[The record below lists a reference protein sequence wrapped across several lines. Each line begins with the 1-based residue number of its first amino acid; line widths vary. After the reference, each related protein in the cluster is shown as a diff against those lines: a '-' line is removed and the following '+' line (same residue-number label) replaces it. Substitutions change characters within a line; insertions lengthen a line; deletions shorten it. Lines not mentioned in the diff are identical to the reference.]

1 METIDLYDSVFK
13 RKSVRRYES
22 APLDEDTITKI
33 TDHMTTVKPL
43 YDDIKTELKIL
54 PGNAVNG
61 LFGVKAPHYL
71 AIFSEEKEGYL
82 QNAGFILQQMDLYLS
97 ANDVGSCWLGLA
109 KPSKQYINS
118 SEVSFVITLAF
129 GKPSE
134 PLHRGGV
141 EEFKRVPLDRIRD
154 TDDMDDLLEP
164 ARLAPSAANRQTWF
178 FTGGGGRINVYV
190 GSASLMNRLSLL
202 DGGIA
207 ICHIWVAT
215 KHLGKNFE
223 IFTDHEAAKN
233 PPRGKIYLATLKVS

>member
-1 METIDLYDSVFK
+1 METIDLYASIFK

-22 APLDEDTITKI
+22 TPLDEDTITKI
-33 TDHMTTVKPL
+33 TDHMATVKPL
-43 YDDIKTELKIL
+43 YDNIKTELKII
-54 PGNAVNG
+54 PGNAVHG

-71 AIFSEEKEGYL
+71 AIFSEEKEGYR

-97 ANDVGSCWLGLA
+97 ASGVGSCWLGLS

-118 SEVSFVITLAF
+118 SKLGFVITLAF

-134 PLHRGGV
+134 PLHRTGV

-154 TDDMDDLLEP
+154 ADGMDDLLET
-164 ARLAPSAANRQTWF
+164 ARLAPSAANSQTWF
-178 FTGGGGRINVYV
+178 FTGGSGRINVYV
-190 GSASLMNRLSLL
+190 GHASIVNRLSLV

-207 ICHIWVAT
+207 ICHIWIAA
-215 KHLGKNFE
+215 KHQEKNLEVFS
-223 IFTDHEAAKN
+223 DQEAAKN